1 VNVAVAS
8 LQLPGAAVRVL
19 PTTPRPEIVGGE
31 REASGGGAFP
41 GDGAG
46 VGCGDGAACAAGTV
60 AAGTEDVET
69 DTCA

>member
-1 VNVAVAS
+1 VKVAVAS

-46 VGCGDGAACAAGTV
+46 CGDGAACAAGTV